1 LYATPLGRRGKAAAA
16 VSVAAA
22 MCAAIGLPML
32 AGSASAD
39 TVPMPVNATATV
51 PAGQGI
57 VSGNSISGLKA
68 GSVITINV
76 DASAAANGGVGSSIF
91 GFDARICKPGSD
103 LQFSAD
109 FNPTQT
115 GNCALN
121 PLAVGAHSIRTIA
134 TAPPNLVATQTFTV
148 APGADSFLDGGGN
161 TINITCTAATNAAP
175 CGLWLRMAVPGQSAF
190 KHFDITF
197 AGPASAPT
205 GVAAVS
211 GDTTTNLSWT
221 APSNSGDAPIDYYVV
236 TPYIG
241 GVAQPTI
248 QTPTN
253 ANSFNVTGLTNF
265 TAYTFDVAAHN
276 TSGFLGTASA
286 PAGPVTP
293 TPPAPGGVTAS
304 AANAQATVAWSPV
317 PGITP
322 VRYRVTPT
330 TGGVPGAP
338 VFTANGSTTNLLFT
352 GLLNGSAYTFTVA
365 AEYAGPVFG
374 PESASS
380 PSVTPSNIFVTQTI
394 IAARP
399 QGALTL
405 TEAGN
410 TVTMPAA
417 VLNGTGTFYNT
428 SAALNQVTVT
438 DTRDTNPGW
447 NINAQVTD
455 FTSGLNTFSGTNLG
469 WVPVVTTAAPGQT
482 VTAGGVV
489 APGTNPGLTA
499 TTPFASAPAGAGLGV
514 STLDATLNL
523 QIPVAALAGTYTAT
537 MTITAI

>member
-1 LYATPLGRRGKAAAA
+1 MYATPLGRRGKTAAA

-22 MCAAIGLPML
+22 MCTAIGLPML
-32 AGSASAD
+32 TGSASAD

-51 PAGQGI
+51 PVGQG
-57 VSGNSISGLKA
+57 VVAGNTISGLVA

-76 DASAAANGGVGSSIF
+76 DASAAANGGTASQIF
-91 GFDARICKPGSD
+91 GFDARVCRPGAD

-121 PLAVGAHSIRTIA
+121 PLAPGANSVQSVA
-134 TAPPNLVATQTFTV
+134 TAPPNLFATQTFTV
-148 APGADSFLDGGGN
+148 APGADSFVDQSGN
-161 TINITCTAATNAAP
+161 TINIQCDSTTNAAP
-175 CGLWLRMAVPGQSAF
+175 CGLWLRMQTPGVIAF
-190 KHFDITF
+190 KHFDILF
-197 AGPASAPT
+197 AGNPSAPT
-205 GVAAVS
+205 GVVATA
-211 GDTTTNLSWT
+211 GDTSANLTWA
-221 APSNSGDAPIDYYVV
+221 APTDSGGAAIDYYVV

-241 GVAQPTI
+241 GVPQATI
-248 QTPTN
+248 NTPTN

-265 TAYTFDVAAHN
+265 TAYTFEVQAHN
-276 TSGFLGTASA
+276 ASGFLGAASTL
-286 PAGPVTP
+286 AGPVTP
-293 TPPAPGGVTAS
+293 TPPAPAGVTAS
-304 AANAQATVAWSPV
+304 AANAQATVSWSPV

-338 VFTANGSTTNLLFT
+338 LFTANGSTTNLLFT

-365 AEYAGPVFG
+365 AEYAGAVFG
-374 PESASS
+374 PESAPS

-469 WVPVVTTAAPGQT
+469 WVPVVTTSAPGQT
-482 VTAGGVV
+482 VTAGGTV
-489 APGTNPGLTA
+489 APGTNPGLTG

-514 STLDATLNL
+514 STLDAALNL
-523 QIPVAALAGTYTAT
+523 QIPVAALSGTYTAT